1 MPAIVENCI
10 AARQISGKLKQ
21 VPGFVVS
28 SRILNMLA
36 IILNENKTI
45 ILTKVQQCLGALK
58 LKRLDIIQ
66 ISLMIY

>member
-10 AARQISGKLKQ
+10 AATQISGKLKQ

-36 IILNENKTI
+36 IILN
-45 ILTKVQQCLGALK
+45 
-58 LKRLDIIQ
+58 
-66 ISLMIY
+66 